1 MDVAMSDQLQRLKAA
16 LADRYAIEREIGS
29 GGMAIVYLGRDIKY
43 RGRQVAVKVFKPHLV
58 SSVAYERFL
67 LEISIV
73 AKFQHPNI
81 VPLFDS
87 GVADNLLYYVMPWVE
102 GDTLD
107 DHLKQEGQLHLDDA
121 LQITRDIAAALQ
133 YAHAHGVVHRDI
145 KPGNILLSSGMAM
158 VADFGVARALG
169 TSSDENLTD
178 DGIAVGTPFYMS
190 PEQALASEQASRLTD
205 IYALGCVLYKML
217 TGRVPHEATS
227 PQEVI
232 ARRIHQPAPRVR
244 EIRRRIPKKID
255 AAVAKALHPLPS
267 ERFHTAEAF
276 SRAISPKRKK
286 PGAFGTTPTLPLV
299 GPK

>member
-1 MDVAMSDQLQRLKAA
+1 MRTTTS
-16 LADRYAIEREIGS
+16 S
-29 GGMAIVYLGRDIKY
+29 IKN
-43 RGRQVAVKVFKPHLV
+43 
-58 SSVAYERFL
+58 
-67 LEISIV
+67 
-73 AKFQHPNI
+73 PNI
-81 VPLFDS
+81 ACVRPENRLRCLERRQGRHD
-87 GVADNLLYYVMPWVE
+87 
-102 GDTLD
+102 
-107 DHLKQEGQLHLDDA
+107 
-121 LQITRDIAAALQ
+121 
-133 YAHAHGVVHRDI
+133 
-145 KPGNILLSSGMAM
+145 
-158 VADFGVARALG
+158 
-169 TSSDENLTD
+169 DENLTT
-178 DGIAVGTPFYMS
+178 DGFAVGTPFYMS

-267 ERFHTAEAF
+267 ERFHTAEEF
-276 SRAISPKRKK
+276 SHAISPKRKK